1 MLEKSKDK
9 TAIIILN
16 WNGSTDTIE
25 TMQSL
30 ISNKCSYDIYLV
42 DNGSKT
48 EDLASLKAGLNSII
62 KYKETKLAN
71 LDYYNGI
78 LLIISDTNLGF
89 AGANNY
95 VSEKIAPFYDTI
107 TLLNNDV
114 EVEPN
119 FIDKMYKTMQSED
132 LTAVTCDI
140 RYYSDKKI
148 LWNDGGKFTWYGD
161 RKYIKQVKIDKYI
174 NKGKRYIITEFITG
188 CCMMVK
194 SEYIINN
201 HLFSDKFFH
210 GEEDFNFCK
219 RLKVNGYRV
228 GVDLSARIYHKVGR
242 SLNYDKNDIKF
253 LNKMIL
259 HYTNRLVDMRD
270 FYGRIRWCI
279 WKNFYCLL
287 LFFKNTI
294 SLRSLSKSMY
304 ITRNILKN
312 AHLDN
317 VGYDNFTKIISKGEK
332 NDK

>member
-16 WNGSTDTIE
+16 WNGSSDTIE
-25 TMQSL
+25 TIQSL
-30 ISNKCSYDIYLV
+30 ILTKCDYDIYLV

-48 EDLASLKAGLNSII
+48 EDLTSLKEGLNSII
-62 KYKETKLAN
+62 KFREVKLGI

-78 LLIISDTNLGF
+78 SLIISDTNLGF

-95 VSEKIAPFYDTI
+95 VSEKIVPFYDTI

-119 FIDKMYKTMQSED
+119 FIDKMYETIQAEN
-132 LTAVTCDI
+132 LAAVTCDI
-140 RYYSDKKI
+140 RYYSDKEI

-161 RKYIKQVKIDKYI
+161 RKYIKQAKIDKYI
-174 NKGKRYIITEFITG
+174 RNEKRFIITEFITG
-188 CCMMVK
+188 CCMMIK
-194 SEYIINN
+194 SEYIIKN

-210 GEEDFNFCK
+210 GEEDFNLCK
-219 RLKVNGYRV
+219 RLKANGYKV

-270 FYGRIRWCI
+270 FYGRTRWCI

-287 LFFKNTI
+287 LFMKNAI
-294 SLRSLSKSMY
+294 SLRSFSKSCY
-304 ITRNILKN
+304 IVRNILSN
-312 AHLDN
+312 SHLDN
-317 VGYDNFTKIISKGEK
+317 VGYDNFTKIMSKGE
-332 NDK
+332 NDVK

>member
-9 TAIIILN
+9 SAIIILN
-16 WNGSTDTIE
+16 WNGSADTIE

-30 ISNKCSYDIYLV
+30 ISTKCDYDIYLV
-42 DNGSKT
+42 DNGSET

-62 KYKETKLAN
+62 KYKETKLAD
-71 LDYYNGI
+71 LVYYKGI
-78 LLIISDTNLGF
+78 SLIISNTNLGF

-95 VSEKIAPFYDTI
+95 VSERIAPFYNTI

-119 FIDKMYKTMQSED
+119 FIDKMYETMQSAD

-140 RYYSDKKI
+140 RYYSDKEL

-161 RKYIKQVKIDKYI
+161 RKYIKQAKIDKYI
-174 NKGKRYIITEFITG
+174 RDGKRFIITEFITG

-201 HLFSDKFFH
+201 YLFSDKFFH
-210 GEEDFNFCK
+210 GEEDFNLCK
-219 RLKVNGYRV
+219 RLKANRHKV

-270 FYGRIRWCI
+270 FYSKIRWCI

-287 LFFKNTI
+287 LFVKNAI
-294 SLRSLSKSMY
+294 SLRSLSKSNY
-304 ITRNILKN
+304 IFKNILKN
-312 AHLDN
+312 SHLDN
-317 VGYDNFTKIISKGEK
+317 VGYSNFTTIMSKGEK
-332 NDK
+332 NGK

>member
-1 MLEKSKDK
+1 MLIKSKDK

-16 WNGSTDTIE
+16 WNGSSDTIE
-25 TMQSL
+25 TIQSL
-30 ISNKCSYDIYLV
+30 IFTKCNYDIYLV

-48 EDLASLKAGLNSII
+48 EDLTSLKEGLNSII
-62 KYKETKLAN
+62 KYREVKLAD
-71 LDYYNGI
+71 LDYYKGFT
-78 LLIISDTNLGF
+78 LLISDVNLGF
-89 AGANNY
+89 ASANNY

-114 EVEPN
+114 EVESN
-119 FIDKMYKTMQSED
+119 FIDKMYETLQTEK
-132 LTAVTCDI
+132 LTAITCDI
-140 RYYSDKKI
+140 RYYSDKEI

-161 RKYIKQVKIDKYI
+161 RKYIKQAKIDKYI
-174 NKGKRYIITEFITG
+174 NKGKRFITTEFITG

-210 GEEDFNFCK
+210 GEEDFNLCK
-219 RLKVNGYRV
+219 RLKANGYKV

-270 FYGRIRWCI
+270 FYGRTRWCI

-287 LFFKNTI
+287 LFMKNAI

-304 ITRNILKN
+304 ITRSILKN
-312 AHLDN
+312 SHLDN
-317 VGYDNFTKIISKGEK
+317 VGYDNFITIMSKGE
-332 NDK
+332 NDVK